1 MQIDRAI
8 PPADTTDAQ
17 MQSIAFTG
25 SKLIELT
32 PEELAAIGVRVTED
46 GRVES
51 SCQFYVGKTLS
62 TDRSIRQVVRGII
75 TDSTYEEVWY
85 SPINEELKLTY
96 PKFSPDHV
104 TDLQGRRRAFR
115 WRGDLNAEH
124 PWTYEFM
131 LQVSRSRDSTYAL
144 SFSNPLT
151 ITRLIPIR
159 VRTGDEKHDVILWY
173 FPHPEVL
180 GALPHRVQLQLRDE
194 VESIEAGIPASD
206 TALANYHKWIS
217 CTHYQ
222 LDSILSAN
230 RTTARSDMENPAATG
245 SCYLSFCT
253 ITSGGINSAPIFP
266 NPAHDALTV
275 GYRLMGRRM
284 VTITL
289 HDINGAKVR
298 QLVAP
303 HLNEAGRWE
312 MRGSIVGVK
321 PGIYLVVISTEKG
334 EQVVQRVIVE

>member
-1 MQIDRAI
+1 
-8 PPADTTDAQ
+8 
-17 MQSIAFTG
+17 
-25 SKLIELT
+25 
-32 PEELAAIGVRVTED
+32 
-46 GRVES
+46 
-51 SCQFYVGKTLS
+51 
-62 TDRSIRQVVRGII
+62 
-75 TDSTYEEVWY
+75 
-85 SPINEELKLTY
+85 
-96 PKFSPDHV
+96 
-104 TDLQGRRRAFR
+104 
-115 WRGDLNAEH
+115 
-124 PWTYEFM
+124 
-131 LQVSRSRDSTYAL
+131 
-144 SFSNPLT
+144 
-151 ITRLIPIR
+151 
-159 VRTGDEKHDVILWY
+159 VILWY

-194 VESIEAGIPASD
+194 VESIEAGIPTSD

-230 RTTARSDMENPAATG
+230 ETTTRSDIGNPASTG

-275 GYRLMGRRM
+275 GYRLMGRRI

-289 HDINGAKVR
+289 HDINGAQVR

-303 HLNEAGRWE
+303 HLRDAGRWE
-312 MRGSIVGVK
+312 MRGSIVGVM

-334 EQVVQRVIVE
+334 EQVVQRVIIE